1 MNVDIEIYFRNILS
15 FFETHP
21 DQLVTLIGSIN
32 KNKFYDKV
40 KKVAQDNF
48 EKSQEPELTRKQMVD
63 LVWELHIEQ
72 TKKLKRNPFVKT
84 KYGTICLN

>member
-1 MNVDIEIYFRNILS
+1 MNVDIEIYFRNILN

-21 DQLVTLIGSIN
+21 DQLVTLIGSIS
-32 KNKFYDKV
+32 KDKFYDKV
-40 KKVAQDNF
+40 KQVAQDNF

-72 TKKLKRNPFVKT
+72 TKELKRKPFVKT

>member
-1 MNVDIEIYFRNILS
+1 MNVEIEIYFRNILN

-32 KNKFYDKV
+32 KEKFYDKV
-40 KKVAQDNF
+40 KHAAQENF

-63 LVWELHIEQ
+63 LIWELHIEE
-72 TKKLKRNPFVKT
+72 TKKLKRNPFVST
-84 KYGTICLN
+84 EYGTICLN

>member
-1 MNVDIEIYFRNILS
+1 MNVDIEIYFRNILN

-32 KNKFYDKV
+32 KDKFYNKV
-40 KKVAQDNF
+40 RQVAQDNF

-72 TKKLKRNPFVKT
+72 TKVLKRKPFVKT